1 MSQQKKKVLFVCTP
15 HCVLQQTL
23 EKAGFSCDMHSCMS
37 ITEVKHIIHNYC
49 GIIVNSRFTL
59 DRDFIDAAT
68 NLNFIGRIGAGM
80 ESIDVEY
87 AKSRGIKCFNSPEGN
102 RDAVG
107 EHALGML
114 LMLLNRLNISDR
126 EVREGKWIREE
137 NRGHE
142 IKNKT
147 VAIIG
152 YGNMGSAFAQRLRGF
167 EAKVIAYDKYKNN
180 FSNEFVTEVCMADVF
195 EKADIVS
202 LHVPLTEE
210 TKYLVSEAWLQS
222 FRKNIYLINTA
233 RGKVVDTADL
243 VNGLQSGKVKGAAL
257 DVIEFEGAGFE
268 TMDFTSLPESFQY
281 LTSSENV
288 VLSPHIAGWT
298 EESKL
303 KLSSV
308 LAEKIILEF
317 K

>member
-1 MSQQKKKVLFVCTP
+1 MSQLNKKVLFVCTP
-15 HCVLQQTL
+15 HCVLQQML
-23 EKAGFSCDMHSCMS
+23 EKAGFGCDMHSCMS
-37 ITEVKHIIHNYC
+37 ITEVKKIIHNYS

-59 DRDFIDAAT
+59 DRDFMDAAT

-80 ESIDVEY
+80 ESIDVAY
-87 AKSRGIKCFNSPEGN
+87 ANSKGIKCFNSPEGN

-107 EHALGML
+107 EHSLGML
-114 LMLLNRLNISDR
+114 LMLLNRLNIADR

-142 IKNKT
+142 VKNRT

-167 EAKVIAYDKYKNN
+167 EASVIAYDKYKTNY
-180 FSNEFVTEVCMADVF
+180 SNEFVTEVCMADVF

-210 TKYLVSEAWLQS
+210 TKYLVNESWLQS
-222 FRKNIYLINTA
+222 FSKNIYLINTA
-233 RGKVVDTADL
+233 RGKVVDTTGL
-243 VNGLQSGKVKGAAL
+243 VKCLKSGKVKGAAL

-268 TMDFTSLPESFQY
+268 TMDFASLPESFQY
-281 LTSSENV
+281 LTTSENV
-288 VLSPHIAGWT
+288 VLNPHIAGWT

>member
-1 MSQQKKKVLFVCTP
+1 MSQQNKKVLFVCTP
-15 HCVLQQTL
+15 HCVLQQML
-23 EKAGFSCDMHSCMS
+23 EKAGFGCEMHSCMS
-37 ITEVKHIIHNYC
+37 ITEVKKIIQNYC
-49 GIIVNSRFTL
+49 GIIVNSRYTL
-59 DRDFIDAAT
+59 DRDFMDAAT
-68 NLNFIGRIGAGM
+68 NLSFIGRIGAGM
-80 ESIDVEY
+80 ESIDVAY
-87 AKSRGIKCFNSPEGN
+87 AKSKGIKCFNSPEGN

-114 LMLLNRLNISDR
+114 LMLLNRLNLADR

-167 EAKVIAYDKYKNN
+167 DANVIAYDKYKTN
-180 FSNEFVTEVCMADVF
+180 FSNEFVTEASMADVF

-202 LHVPLTEE
+202 MHVPLTEE
-210 TKYLVSEAWLQS
+210 TRYLVNETWLQS
-222 FRKNIYLINTA
+222 FSKNIYLINTA
-233 RGKVVDTADL
+233 RGKVVDTAGL
-243 VNGLQSGKVKGAAL
+243 VKCMQSGKVKGAAL

-268 TMDFTSLPESFQY
+268 TMDFASLPESFQY
-281 LTSSENV
+281 LTALEKV

-298 EESKL
+298 QESKL

-308 LAEKIILEF
+308 LADKIIKKF
-317 K
+317 S